1 MISKNSMKIL
11 ALDLG
16 EKRIG
21 VAFVEDDV
29 VSSLDTIVY
38 TNREEAINRIS
49 EICRQLEIEKMVI
62 GMPLGNDK
70 SEDVVRSFALEL
82 NKMVELPIEY
92 TDESL
97 TSKEAERILK
107 EQKINPRTE
116 VYRQEVDRLSAKM
129 ILEQYLNQ

>member
-1 MISKNSMKIL
+1 MKIL
-11 ALDLG
+11 GLDLG

-21 VAFVEDDV
+21 VAFAEGDV
-29 VSSLDTIVY
+29 VSSLDTIIY

-49 EICRQLEIEKMVI
+49 EICREIEIEKMVI
-62 GMPLGNDK
+62 GMPVGNVQ

-82 NKMVELPIEY
+82 NKMIELPIEY

-107 EQKINPRTE
+107 DKKINPRTE
-116 VYRQEVDRLSAKM
+116 DYKKEIDRLSAKM

>member
-1 MISKNSMKIL
+1 MKIL
-11 ALDLG
+11 GLDLG

-21 VAFVEDDV
+21 VAFAEGDV

-49 EICRQLEIEKMVI
+49 EICREIEIDRMVI
-62 GMPLGNDK
+62 GMPVGNVE

-92 TDESL
+92 VDESL

-107 EQKINPRTE
+107 DKKINPRTE
-116 VYRQEVDRLSAKM
+116 QYKQEVDRISAKI

>member
-1 MISKNSMKIL
+1 MKIL

-21 VAFVEDDV
+21 VAFVESDV

-62 GMPLGNDK
+62 GMPVGNDK

-107 EQKINPRTE
+107 DKKINPRTE
-116 VYRQEVDRLSAKM
+116 EYKQEVDRLSAKM